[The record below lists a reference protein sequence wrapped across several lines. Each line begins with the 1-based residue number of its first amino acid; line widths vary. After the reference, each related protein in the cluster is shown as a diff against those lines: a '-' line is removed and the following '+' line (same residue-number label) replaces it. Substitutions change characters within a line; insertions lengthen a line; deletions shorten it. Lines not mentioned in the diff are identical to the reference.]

1 MLLLFLLL
9 LFLLV
14 LFFSFLCCFL
24 RFFVRFCTI
33 THVCIQCGRSVFL
46 SHKRSIRG
54 VFYVNVKFS
63 KNLWNHFFFEF
74 HYVFIEF
81 YNEKMHF
88 FNRFQNILC
97 PKIVLNEYSAKIHYS
112 QVSLK
117 ICNDFS
123 FCLLLLFFS
132 ISPRVNLDFN
142 LNECSSVQ
150 LLVQFDNVTLSV
162 RLTIKSD
169 NTNAHICT
177 SKYKRANSIASNKRC
192 QNNITVWYTVFIMK
206 VQR

>member
-14 LFFSFLCCFL
+14 LFFFFSMLLSSVLCPFLHNYTRVYPMRALWVSFTQTFNSWCFLCKCEIL
-24 RFFVRFCTI
+24 
-33 THVCIQCGRSVFL
+33 Q
-46 SHKRSIRG
+46 
-54 VFYVNVKFS
+54 KFMKS
-63 KNLWNHFFFEF
+63 LFSEF
-74 HYVFIEF
+74 HYVFSEF
-81 YNEKMHF
+81 YNEIMHF

-132 ISPRVNLDFN
+132 IS
-142 LNECSSVQ
+142 
-150 LLVQFDNVTLSV
+150 LLEWIWIL
-162 RLTIKSD
+162 I
-169 NTNAHICT
+169 
-177 SKYKRANSIASNKRC
+177 
-192 QNNITVWYTVFIMK
+192 
-206 VQR
+206 